1 MFNRIVIALVLIVS
15 LTAGNLFA
23 HQRVAKV
30 SVGIDNGSLTR
41 TVYGSNDNI
50 ILTASDY
57 INLEYDSLS
66 GAYISDVVGWV
77 SNTTLNSSGDKPNWN
92 IKLNKI
98 SSTTG
103 LIALNDDFQQILNPD
118 DYLVGAPVYSST
130 EGWHFHTHLFFAA
143 TDVNVGD
150 EFIGNFKLYDAGG
163 IYAQSPEIQLNFR
176 VIPEP
181 ATMIF
186 LVSGAVALFRK
197 KLIQK

>member
-1 MFNRIVIALVLIVS
+1 MFNRISLALVLIVS

-30 SVGIDNGSLTR
+30 SVGIDNGSLNR
-41 TVYGSNDNI
+41 IVYGSNDNI

-77 SNTTLNSSGDKPNWN
+77 SNATLNSFGKEPDWS

-98 SSTTG
+98 SSTAG

-118 DYLVGAPVYSST
+118 DYLVGAPVYDAT

-143 TDVNVGD
+143 RGVNTGD
-150 EFIGNFKLYDAGG
+150 EFTGNFKLYDAGG
-163 IYAQSPEIQLNFR
+163 IYGQSPEIQLNFR

-186 LVSGAVALFRK
+186 LVSGALAIFRK
-197 KLIQK
+197 RLV